1 MLLRAGLFDDE
12 PGTRVLICNFM
23 RLRALRVV
31 VDVQLALG
39 GLDIEGAAR
48 LLETAVPMDRDTARE
63 EAAFFAATP
72 GQALTY
78 QVGKSQILALLAD
91 ASRRDGF
98 TLRGFHDRLWR
109 EGNVPIALQ
118 RWELLDDRSD
128 LDRVEELA
136 RLRA

>member
-1 MLLRAGLFDDE
+1 MVLAAGLYDDA
-12 PGTRVLICNFM
+12 PGTREIIYNFM

-39 GLDIEGAAR
+39 ELDIEGAAG
-48 LLETAVPMDRDTARE
+48 LLETAVPMDRETARE

-78 QVGKSQILALLAD
+78 QVGKTQILALLSD

-98 TLRGFHDRLWR
+98 SLRAFHDRLWL

-118 RWELLDDRSD
+118 RWELLDDRGD
-128 LDRVEELA
+128 LDRIDGVTG
-136 RLRA
+136 